1 MTCIKCLKPTCG
13 GRCQEGKCGR
23 CPEPALSIE
32 ALPNNP
38 SILRF
43 SIGGNCV
50 DYDFGS
56 LVNLLETDTAIK
68 VDILERLLKYKA
80 ERHEDAITGAELG
93 AILHLGDIGDVDLS
107 DLEDNSQLVFKK
119 SADCGEGCEGID
131 NRWVAW
137 NALDDGGEMAEMVGA
152 YTAEGAPT
160 TIKAPT
166 SNTNQYYQVGWNGAN
181 KFGLSQPVEF
191 ASKPTDSDGKA
202 WRLYIDPNTKQIGYV
217 KENP

>member
-1 MTCIKCLKPTCG
+1 MTCTNCMKPTCG
-13 GRCQEGKCGR
+13 GRCSEGKCGN

-38 SILRF
+38 GILRF

-56 LVNLLETDTAIK
+56 LVNLLETDTAVS
-68 VDILERLLKYKA
+68 VDTLERLLKHKA
-80 ERHEDAITGAELG
+80 ERHEDTITGAELG

-107 DLEDNSQLVFKK
+107 DLEDNSALYFRK

-137 NALDDGGEMAEMVGA
+137 NALDDEGEVAEMVAA

-160 TIKAPT
+160 TIKAPA
-166 SNTNQYYQVGWNGAN
+166 SNANQYYQLGWNGAN
-181 KFGLSQPVEF
+181 KFGITQPVEF

-202 WRLYIDPNTKQIGYV
+202 WRLYIDPDTKQIGYYR
-217 KENP
+217 EDA